1 MGEVGQSEGGRV
13 KGILDE
19 ESIDK
24 VTEDDKQPG
33 ASGNIQ
39 QIKIAGAKNT
49 RANSGGPWMKC

>member
-13 KGILDE
+13 KGIPDE
-19 ESIDK
+19 ESIGK

-39 QIKIAGAKNT
+39 QINIAEQRMQELKVEDLG
-49 RANSGGPWMKC
+49 